1 MSSKQA
7 SSAGPF
13 TGRHFTLIMVGFF
26 GVVMAVNFVMAGF
39 ASSTFGGVVVDN
51 SYVASQRFNGWL
63 DQARVQAGLGWS
75 AKASRLADGRVVLTF
90 SGTPDAGLTVVA
102 VARHPLGR
110 MPDAALTFER
120 DADGRFVSK
129 LPLPLGRWR
138 LRVSAQAGPD
148 SWRQEL
154 DLS

>member
-1 MSSKQA
+1 MNRKHTPD
-7 SSAGPF
+7 AGPF

-26 GVVMAVNFVMAGF
+26 GVVMAVNFVMAGY

-51 SYVASQRFNGWL
+51 SYVASQRFNDWL
-63 DQARVQAGLGWS
+63 DQARVQSELGWS

-90 SGTPDAGLTVVA
+90 FGTPEAGLTVAA

-110 MPDAALTFER
+110 MPDAALTFVR
-120 DADGRFVSK
+120 KADGGFVSAA
-129 LPLPLGRWR
+129 PLPPGRWR
-138 LRVSAQAGPD
+138 LRVSAQAGTD
-148 SWRQEL
+148 RWQQEL

>member
-1 MSSKQA
+1 
-7 SSAGPF
+7 
-13 TGRHFTLIMVGFF
+13 
-26 GVVMAVNFVMAGF
+26 MAVNFVMAGF

-90 SGTPDAGLTVVA
+90 SGTPGTGLTVTA

-110 MPDAALTFER
+110 MPDAALTFVRE
-120 DADGRFVSK
+120 ADGRFVSTA
-129 LPLPLGRWR
+129 PLPLGA
-138 LRVSAQAGPD
+138 LATAGFGAGGYRALAARSLTCHDRARAPAD
-148 SWRQEL
+148 
-154 DLS
+154 